1 MDPDDTKQ
9 NGDNSQ
15 DQPVSDQGGGVP
27 GGTPPSDDQGGM
39 GGGDQGGSMPS
50 DDTGGQP
57 GTDEGSQ

>member
-15 DQPVSDQGGGVP
+15 DQPVSDQGGVP
-27 GGTPPSDDQGGM
+27 TTDDQNQGGM
-39 GGGDQGGSMPS
+39 PPAGDQGGSMPS